1 MKLAKFGLINK
12 NQRGVAL
19 LSLMI
24 ALAIS
29 GIIMTAATMTT
40 FQVINSSG
48 RTSNHM
54 FALRQVQNAGYW
66 ISYDVQMAQSVEPAA
81 PPDADGLPLTLTWS
95 EYASSIEHQIVYDLV
110 GDELIRSY
118 SINGGPPIESTVAEF
133 IVSGTNCEYSGGVL
147 TFTVV
152 STVGAGSQEITA
164 SGIYE
169 IIPRPSVDS

>member
-1 MKLAKFGLINK
+1 MKIAKLGLNK

-29 GIIMTAATMTT
+29 GLIMTAATLTT
-40 FQVINSSG
+40 FQVINGGG

-54 FALRQVQNAGYW
+54 VALRQVQNAGYW

-81 PPDADGLPLTLTWS
+81 APDPDGLPLTLTWS
-95 EYASSIEHQIVYDLV
+95 EYGSGIEHQIVYELV
-110 GDELIRSY
+110 GDELVRSY
-118 SINGGPPIESTVAEF
+118 SINGGPPTESTVAEF
-133 IVSGTNCEYSGGVL
+133 IASGTNCVYSGGVL

-152 STVGAGSQEITA
+152 SSVGAGSQEITA
-164 SGIYE
+164 TGIYE
-169 IIPRPSVDS
+169 IIPRPSADS

>member
-1 MKLAKFGLINK
+1 MKVAKLGLNQ
-12 NQRGVAL
+12 NQRGFAL
-19 LSLMI
+19 LTMMI

-29 GIIMTAATMTT
+29 GIIMTAATMTI
-40 FQVINSSG
+40 FQVINGSG

-54 FALRQVQNAGYW
+54 VALRQVQNAGYW
-66 ISYDVQMAQSVEPAA
+66 ISYDVQMSQSVEPAA
-81 PPDADGLPLTLTWS
+81 APDQDGLPLTLTWN
-95 EYASSIEHQIVYDLV
+95 EYASGIEHQIVYELV

-118 SINGGPPIESTVAEF
+118 SINGGPPTESTVAEF

-164 SGIYE
+164 TGIYE
-169 IIPRPSVDS
+169 IIPRPSAES